1 MQELRRIVFSQDEL
15 RQALHAQRMDGKV
28 VLPIGIIQ
36 SASFLEGS
44 DANVMLH
51 IYDEQHDQRHEIV
64 LPNAFVA
71 AALMGF
77 CIQRKVPLPRNA
89 RKSIAIAG
97 QNIALEFIYGGP
109 HTLLGRV
116 PVVAKIDRRSGDSP
130 TN

>member
-15 RQALHAQRMDGKV
+15 RQALHGQRIDGRV
-28 VLPIGIIQ
+28 VLPVGAIQ

-44 DANVMLH
+44 DANVMLR
-51 IYDEQHDQRHEIV
+51 IYDEQSDKHHEIV

-77 CIQRKVPLPRNA
+77 CIQSKVPLPRSA

-97 QNIALEFIYGGP
+97 QNIALDLRTDGK
-109 HTLLGRV
+109 R
-116 PVVAKIDRRSGDSP
+116 D
-130 TN
+130 